1 MRYICLIKNVSNWW
15 LHFAVKMGLTRSD
28 PLMFRIRNNVV
39 MEVPRRLLHVFK
51 EIFMEEC
58 YTRRLAFRLP
68 DRPTIIDIGA
78 NAGFFSLF
86 AASRFSGATII
97 AFEPIA
103 INFKQLKRNQNL
115 NKNACIFCRQMAVY
129 GHSGEV
135 LLSFDPD
142 DSFTTAA
149 SVTRKKEHQ
158 EDTIKVTS
166 VTLPDIFDEYQLER
180 CDFLKMDCEGSEYDI
195 LYNCPDKYL
204 HRVIQMAI
212 EVHQGTE
219 TNHNIESLANYL
231 NSHDFRT
238 YRSDHML
245 YVSRES

>member
-1 MRYICLIKNVSNWW
+1 MRYIRLAKIVSNWW
-15 LHFAVKMGLTRSD
+15 SHFAVKLGFCISE
-28 PLMFRIRNNVV
+28 PLIFKIRNNIV
-39 MEVPRRLLHVFK
+39 MEVPIRLLHVFK

-86 AASRFSGATII
+86 AASRFFGATII
-97 AFEPIA
+97 AFEPIS
-103 INFKQLKRNQNL
+103 INFKQLKRNRNL

-135 LLSFDPD
+135 LLTFDPD

-149 SVTRKKEHQ
+149 SVIGKENRQ
-158 EDTIKVTS
+158 KGTVKVASVTS
-166 VTLPDIFDEYQLER
+166 ADIFDEYQLER

-204 HRVIQMAI
+204 HRVIQMAL

-219 TNHNIESLANYL
+219 TNHNIESLAYYL

-238 YRSDHML
+238 YRSGHML
-245 YVSRES
+245 YVSQKS

>member
-1 MRYICLIKNVSNWW
+1 MG
-15 LHFAVKMGLTRSD
+15 FARSD
-28 PLMFRIRNNVV
+28 PLIFRIRNNIV
-39 MEVPRRLLHVFK
+39 MEVPIRLLHVFK

-103 INFKQLKRNQNL
+103 VNFKQLQRNRNL

-135 LLSFDPD
+135 LLTFDPD

-149 SVTRKKEHQ
+149 SVIGKENRQ
-158 EDTIKVTS
+158 KGTVKVAS
-166 VTLPDIFDEYQLER
+166 VTLADIFDEYQLER

-204 HRVIQMAI
+204 HRVIQMAL

-219 TNHNIESLANYL
+219 TNHNIESLAHYL

-238 YRSDHML
+238 YRSGHML
-245 YVSRES
+245 YVSRKKGNPER